1 MARVVLI
8 TGASRGI
15 GAATARLAAERG
27 DHVAVN
33 YTRNTEAARAVVA
46 ECVALGTRAI
56 AVQADVAD
64 EAAVIE
70 MFDRVGDALGP
81 VDVLVNNAGILHT
94 QMRFDEMPIDR
105 WRELLDVNVIGAFM
119 CAREAVRRMSTR
131 HGGHG
136 GAIVNVSSA
145 ASYLGSPGEY
155 VDYAASKAAID
166 TLTIG
171 LGKEVAAEGVRVNA
185 VRPGVIRTDIHA
197 SGGEPGRVER
207 VAPSVPMQRGGDPI
221 EVARTILWLAS
232 DEASYITATIVN
244 CSGGR

>member
-27 DHVAVN
+27 DDVAVN
-33 YTRNTEAARAVVA
+33 YTRNTEAA
-46 ECVALGTRAI
+46 
-56 AVQADVAD
+56 
-64 EAAVIE
+64 VIE
-70 MFDRVGDALGP
+70 MFDSVTDRLGP

-94 QMRFDEMPIDR
+94 QMRFDEMSVGR
-105 WRELLDVNVIGAFM
+105 WRELLDVNVIGAFV

-131 HGGHG
+131 HGGRG

-171 LGKEVAAEGVRVNA
+171 LGREVAGEGVRVNA
-185 VRPGVIRTDIHA
+185 VRPGVIHTDIHA

-232 DEASYITATIVN
+232 DEASYITGTIVN
-244 CSGGR
+244 CAGGR